1 MEGDLEE
8 EEKGRERR
16 RRTREGRERGL
27 EKGEGERQTRVR
39 KDMGWIGMQGPWSR
53 AGGPVSRP
61 LPASTVM

>member
-39 KDMGWIGMQGPWSR
+39 KDMGWIGMQGPRSR
-53 AGGPVSRP
+53 ARGPASRP
-61 LPASTVM
+61 LPASTVV